1 MPDIKK
7 QFAFSFDVNRCTG
20 CMACVVACQDQNDW
34 KADHTS
40 FRTVAGYEKGPYPA
54 KLACFSL
61 ACMHCGD
68 APCLMACPTG
78 ALFRHDQTGIVDVKR
93 DLCIGCRS
101 CALACPFGAPKFTVN
116 GKMAKCDLC
125 YARIEHGMMPA
136 CVHTCTTGA
145 LQFGDVNDL
154 SNTKSNDTAIKI
166 IRAAGSFE
174 K

>member
-1 MPDIKK
+1 MSKQLAFAFDIK
-7 QFAFSFDVNRCTG
+7 RCTG

-34 KADHTS
+34 RADHGG
-40 FRTVAGYEKGPYPA
+40 FRTVTGFEQGSYPA
-54 KLACFSL
+54 KMACLSL

-78 ALFRHDQTGIVDVKR
+78 ALFRHAADGVVDINR
-93 DLCIGCRS
+93 DLCVGCRS
-101 CALACPFGAPKFTVN
+101 CALACPFGAPRFMAD

-125 YARIEHGMMPA
+125 HVRIDHGLLPA

-145 LQFGDVNDL
+145 LQFGELASLNAA
-154 SNTKSNDTAIKI
+154 KSRDAAIKI
-166 IRAAGSFE
+166 IKAAGVFE